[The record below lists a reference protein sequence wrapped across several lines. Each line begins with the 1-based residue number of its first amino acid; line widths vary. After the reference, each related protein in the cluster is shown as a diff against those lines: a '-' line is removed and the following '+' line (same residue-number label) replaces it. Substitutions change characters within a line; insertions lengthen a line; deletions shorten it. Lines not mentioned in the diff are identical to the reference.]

1 MLNDEASTAELNRTS
16 VLLPPKVKCPAKVS
30 EFRPISLCNVIYRI
44 FAKGVANRY
53 KIVLDAVTSKNQS
66 TFIPNRLIINNVMAG
81 YDRLHKLRSYRL
93 RKSGLVALK
102 LDLSKAYNPLKWSF
116 FRIVY
121 RRLDLL
127 KIGLG

>member
-1 MLNDEASTAELNRTS
+1 
-16 VLLPPKVKCPAKVS
+16 
-30 EFRPISLCNVIYRI
+30 
-44 FAKGVANRY
+44 
-53 KIVLDAVTSKNQS
+53 
-66 TFIPNRLIINNVMAG
+66 MAG

-102 LDLSKAYNPLKWSF
+102 LDLSKAYNRLKWSF